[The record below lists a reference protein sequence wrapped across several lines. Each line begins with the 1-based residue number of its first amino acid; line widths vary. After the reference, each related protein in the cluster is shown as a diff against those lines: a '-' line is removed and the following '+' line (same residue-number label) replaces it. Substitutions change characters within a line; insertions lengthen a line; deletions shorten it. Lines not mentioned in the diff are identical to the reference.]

1 MFSKTSDP
9 TAGPNSP
16 SSAGRPASNTTS
28 VLAQDLKI
36 VGEITSNGAI
46 EVLGEIEGNLAA
58 RSLVIGDGGRVAGSV
73 IADTVEV
80 KGKLDGRVSSDSF
93 TLRAAARVTADI
105 TYTTLIIESGA
116 QVEGNFKLAK
126 P

>member
-9 TAGPNSP
+9 TAGPT
-16 SSAGRPASNTTS
+16 SSGRPASNTTS

-36 VGEITSNGAI
+36 VGEITSNGTI

-58 RSLVIGDGGRVAGSV
+58 RGLIIGTEGRVAGSV

-80 KGKLDGRVSSDSF
+80 KGKLDGRVSSGSF
-93 TLRAAARVTADI
+93 TLRAAARVAADI
-105 TYTTLIIESGA
+105 TYSTVIIESGA
-116 QVEGNFKLAK
+116 QIEGTFKLAK
-126 P
+126 A